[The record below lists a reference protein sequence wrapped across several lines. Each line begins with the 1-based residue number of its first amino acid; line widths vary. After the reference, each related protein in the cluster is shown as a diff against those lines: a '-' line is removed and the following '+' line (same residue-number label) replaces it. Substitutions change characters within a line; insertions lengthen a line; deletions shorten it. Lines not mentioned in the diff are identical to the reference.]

1 MEKESFADTTY
12 SLAKSL
18 HHINIAREYLE
29 DVKRETKGPVK
40 DLFNNYINKCDFI
53 IHNMRDRLTPENR
66 EVFKQELKDSF
77 IIEAI
82 NDKLI
87 HLDEQQRLEVESF
100 IDELIKKSSV

>member
-1 MEKESFADTTY
+1 MKKENFVDTTY

-29 DVKRETKGPVK
+29 DVKRETKGTVK

-77 IIEAI
+77 MIEAI

-87 HLDEQQRLEVESF
+87 HLDEHQRLEVESF
-100 IDELIKKSSV
+100 IDELIKKSNV

>member
-1 MEKESFADTTY
+1 MEKENFADTTY

-40 DLFNNYINKCDFI
+40 DLFNSYINKCEFI
-53 IHNMRDRLTPENR
+53 IHSMRDRLTPKNR
-66 EVFKQELKDSF
+66 EVFKQELRDSF
-77 IIEAI
+77 MIEAI

-87 HLDEQQRLEVESF
+87 HLDEQQRSDVENF
-100 IDELIKKSSV
+100 INELIKKSSV

>member
-1 MEKESFADTTY
+1 MEKENFVDTTY

-29 DVKRETKGPVK
+29 DVKRETKGTVK

-53 IHNMRDRLTPENR
+53 IHSMRDRLTPENR
-66 EVFKQELKDSF
+66 EVFKQELRDSF
-77 IIEAI
+77 MIEAI

-87 HLDEQQRLEVESF
+87 HLDEQQRLEVENF
-100 IDELIKKSSV
+100 IDDLIKKSSV